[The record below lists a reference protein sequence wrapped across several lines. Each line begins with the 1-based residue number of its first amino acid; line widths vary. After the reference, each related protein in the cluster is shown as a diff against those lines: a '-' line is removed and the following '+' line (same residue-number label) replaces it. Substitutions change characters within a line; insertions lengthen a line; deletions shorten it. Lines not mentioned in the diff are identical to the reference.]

1 MDSKK
6 VIEKLVKIASQQQEI
21 IRRLA
26 QIPVPPQSLP
36 MPQEAGSPTALVK
49 ALVPPQTAKAIMSL
63 VGGGDSYTV
72 EFAAGHNNQANYDAV
87 LRALAQLVKTA
98 KLPPPSPGK
107 PISLTAKEHMAPAA
121 R

>member
-6 VIEKLVKIASQQQEI
+6 VIEKLVKIATQQQKI
-21 IRRLA
+21 INKLA

-36 MPQEAGSPTALVK
+36 IAQDIGGPTALVK
-49 ALVPPQTAKAIMSL
+49 GLVPPQTAKAIMSL

-72 EFAAGHNNQANYDAV
+72 EFAAGQNTQANYDAV
-87 LRALAQLVKTA
+87 LRAIAQLVKSA

-107 PISLTAKEHMAPAA
+107 AISLTAKEHMAPAA